1 LKKMVLLISAFCFL
15 AFTGLCL
22 AQSNEDGSGQ
32 NMTELKQDSTTNAS
46 ENVQLY
52 SAGQDW
58 GLNSFFFGEAVKFT
72 APKDGWRLKQ
82 IKVLGW
88 NYYNETS
95 MAVPSPSNF
104 LIEIR
109 DKELNLL
116 YRLADT
122 QNAYFT
128 DKVPVLRAINIPP
141 LPVAEDFYIIFYD
154 RSIMKIGVEVE
165 NGTGNSYVYNSIN
178 GEMIPAEFRIDESN
192 ATKVNWIIRAAG
204 E

>member
-1 LKKMVLLISAFCFL
+1 MKKMVLLISAFCFL

-22 AQSNEDGSGQ
+22 AQSNEDGSGL

-52 SAGQDW
+52 SAGEDW

-72 APKDGWRLKQ
+72 APKPGWKLKQ

-104 LIEIR
+104 LIEVR
-109 DKELNLL
+109 DADLDLL

-141 LPVAEDFYIIFYD
+141 LPVTEAFYIVFYD

-165 NGTGNSYVYNSIN
+165 NGTGNSYVYDSIN
-178 GEMIPAEFRIDESN
+178 NRMIPAEFRIEESN
-192 ATKVNWIIRAAG
+192 TTKVNWIIRAVG